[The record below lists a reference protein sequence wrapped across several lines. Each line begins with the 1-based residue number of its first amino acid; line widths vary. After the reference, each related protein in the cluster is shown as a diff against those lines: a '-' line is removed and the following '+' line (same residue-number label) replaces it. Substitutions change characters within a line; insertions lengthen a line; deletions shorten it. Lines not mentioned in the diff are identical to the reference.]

1 MSNPFKTRATE
12 YISSQEAFLSIVT
25 PEPLIQYYQKPAQDD
40 GLYSRLVVVHGTP
53 GSGKTTVAL
62 TLEFSALTTL
72 MRNTQNEK
80 FYELISAL
88 QKCKALEGDHIR
100 VAACRV
106 ALEETDYN
114 EIWHLPYSVEVRK
127 QLFFQLIQAR
137 SVIAWFGQFK
147 RSGIEPTD
155 VKLKV
160 RSGFENLVEL
170 IGGTEGHQLL
180 GRANEVE
187 RNIYKMLGALL
198 APPESE
204 IQAQF
209 DTPFRLFDCLEA
221 FELDRRAAQHTGAL
235 EQLIPL
241 VILDDAHHLHNELL
255 TRLKSWLVRRELKVA
270 RWILSRLDVLQPTE
284 VFDSAVV
291 ALNGGDS
298 ESPGTTTQRD
308 FTPINLQSINRTES
322 RRVFRPMAK
331 KMGNK
336 YLRLM
341 PVFHQNDIEDL
352 AVMLPDK
359 IDPLAP
365 SNIKKLETSV
375 QVISRKFKVSEARLK
390 EYARLVNDFLGDE
403 LAPED
408 VRLAMLKIVVHRYA
422 KRVPQQELLLAADE
436 DGPDPKKPI
445 KIDADIRDAAEIHL
459 HHAFGRPLFVG
470 IDVICDSA
478 SENAE
483 QFLRMMDPLVEAA
496 ATHLLKQRRVEIQPK
511 EQQRMLKEKA
521 HETIAGWD
529 FPEAERVR
537 KVTRY
542 IAERCQKKTL
552 EPNAPLGPGA
562 NAYGLLKDE
571 FTRVAESHP
580 ELARVLKFAVAYNAI
595 CLVPTSC
602 KNKLWCLLELG
613 GPLIIE
619 HGLPWKR
626 GGFIEGN
633 LLELADQ
640 LK

>member
-53 GSGKTTVAL
+53 GSGKTTAAL

-80 FYELISAL
+80 FHELLSAL
-88 QKCKALEGDHIR
+88 QKCKALDSDHIR

-114 EIWHLPYSVEVRK
+114 EIWHLPYSLEVRK
-127 QLFFQLIQAR
+127 QLFLQLIQAR
-137 SVIAWFGQFK
+137 SAIAWFGQFK
-147 RSGIEPTD
+147 RSGVEATD

-160 RSGFENLVEL
+160 RSGFENLIGLVGGVE
-170 IGGTEGHQLL
+170 GQHLL
-180 GRANEVE
+180 SRASEVE
-187 RNIYKMLGALL
+187 RNIYKILGALL

-209 DTPFRLFDCLEA
+209 DTPFRFFDCLEA
-221 FELDRRAAQHTGAL
+221 FELNRRAAQHTGAL

-241 VILDDAHHLHNELL
+241 IILDDAHHLHPELL

-291 ALNGGDS
+291 ALNSATSDV
-298 ESPGTTTQRD
+298 PGTTTQRD
-308 FTPINLQSINRTES
+308 YISINLQSVNRAEA
-322 RRVFRPMAK
+322 RRLFRPMAK

-352 AVMLPDK
+352 ALMLPDK
-359 IDPLAP
+359 IDPLTP
-365 SNIKKLETSV
+365 TQIKKLEAELQS
-375 QVISRKFKVSEARLK
+375 ISRRFKVSDARLK
-390 EYARLVNDFLGDE
+390 EFTKLVDDFLRDE
-403 LAPED
+403 LASDD
-408 VRLAMLKIVVHRYA
+408 VRLAMIKIVVNRYA
-422 KRVPQQELLLAADE
+422 KRVPQQELLLASDD
-436 DGPDPKKPI
+436 DGPDPAKPI
-445 KIDADIRDAAEIHL
+445 KVDGEIRDAAQIHL

-483 QFLRMMDPLVEAA
+483 QFLRMMDPLVESAA
-496 ATHLLKQRRVEIQPK
+496 SHLLKQRRVEIQPK
-511 EQQRMLKEKA
+511 EQQRMLHEKA

-529 FPEAERVR
+529 FPEAEKVR

-562 NAYGLLKDE
+562 NAYGLAKED
-571 FTRVAESHP
+571 FVKIAESHP
-580 ELARVLKFAVAYNAI
+580 ELARVLKFAVAYNAV

-602 KNKLWCLLELG
+602 KNRLWCLLELG

-633 LLELADQ
+633 LRELAEQ